1 MQETFESL
9 TLNNSVLSIN
19 NHPTILSL
27 KEIGSLEWD
36 LVRSPI
42 YTSKYELSIIFSA
55 PDIFVYES
63 ERAIG
68 TFDEIDTAFI
78 DIIMALYNNY
88 ILK

>member
-42 YTSKYELSIIFSA
+42 YTSKYELSIL
-55 PDIFVYES
+55 ES
-63 ERAIG
+63 V
-68 TFDEIDTAFI
+68 FDNLKIDKKI
-78 DIIMALYNNY
+78 RPED
-88 ILK
+88 LKIKTGRPRKI